1 MLTGPLPARPA
12 RAVADAPVD
21 LLPNPE
27 SLAKGWLLTLIAQ
40 QPLEAASRLPLA
52 ELAHE
57 APGLCAAMAAALPAD
72 PALDRLRAGGDLC
85 ETAARVVV
93 LAGGEGPAGA
103 VGALAALRAT
113 FWAELTAVLMRPDPE
128 LVSALAARLALV
140 CDIVTAAALESP
152 PAARIVEEAPATPG
166 PSPDEL
172 AVERRPPAGPSPE
185 EPAVERRPTPESG
198 AAEPAAGSPR
208 AEPLAPERP
217 GPEPIVP
224 ERRSAPQPAGPPAAS
239 GASEARE
246 AATPAR
252 LADTPRLVAVPD
264 LRLTGPPAP
273 VEPASGEPEI
283 GEWRE
288 PWAAAVARR
297 LDQTLAAGIGCG
309 LLAVEIEDIERLLAG
324 DIGGEARTALDRA
337 ERAMRD
343 ELRPGDG
350 AVREHEG
357 RLWVIAPGIGVE
369 GARSL
374 ARRLVAAAAA
384 AAAPHG
390 APLRAA
396 AGVAV
401 SPDDGVDPR
410 ALLAHADEGVF
421 AARAAGVPFA

>member
-21 LLPNPE
+21 LLPDPE

-40 QPLEAASRLPLA
+40 QPLEAASRLPLT

-85 ETAARVVV
+85 ATAARVAV

-113 FWAELTAVLMRPDPE
+113 LWVELTAVLMRPDPE
-128 LVSALAARLALV
+128 LVAALAARLALV

-152 PAARIVEEAPATPG
+152 PAARTVEEAPAAP
-166 PSPDEL
+166 
-172 AVERRPPAGPSPE
+172 GPSPE
-185 EPAVERRPTPESG
+185 EP
-198 AAEPAAGSPR
+198 

-252 LADTPRLVAVPD
+252 LAGTPRLAAVPD
-264 LRLTGPPAP
+264 PRLTGPPAP

-288 PWAAAVARR
+288 PWAAAVVRR
-297 LDQTLAAGIGCG
+297 LDQTLATGIGCG
-309 LLAVEIEDIERLLAG
+309 LLVVEIEDVERLLAG